1 MSIQPEDLI
10 GAWHLVDTWVDNADG
25 TQTRHQGPTPK
36 GIIMYT
42 ADGHMSAITRW
53 SERPFPQSGVTD
65 ADKARMFDTYLSYA
79 GRWSLDGNQVTHH
92 IEHALNDT
100 WVGLDRP
107 RQIEKRGDH
116 MYFTGPAGDGGHAT
130 IIWQRE
136 RTRIER

>member
-42 ADGHMSAITRW
+42 ADGHMAAITRW
-53 SERPFPQSGVTD
+53 SERPFPESGATD

-92 IEHALNDT
+92 TEHALNQN

-107 RQIEKRGDH
+107 RQIEKRGDK
-116 MYFTGPAGDGGHAT
+116 MYFTGPAGDGGNAT

-136 RTRIER
+136 RTE